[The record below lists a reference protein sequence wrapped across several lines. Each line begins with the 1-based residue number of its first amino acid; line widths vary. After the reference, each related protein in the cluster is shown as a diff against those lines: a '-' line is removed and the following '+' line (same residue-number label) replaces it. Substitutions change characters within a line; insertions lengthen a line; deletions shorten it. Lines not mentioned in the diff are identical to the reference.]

1 MTGSRAWFGLVNQVD
16 YSFAQTEELTLFRDL
31 LKRNRELFWDN
42 NMETLFEWVKVKT
55 VEQVEEGVKRF
66 EMDKSECLATDFC
79 RTGLGFFLLQK
90 DSARGPNCGHG
101 HWRFVLAGSRTP
113 RQGTLHQR
121 ESCWPLCWGWST
133 ALIESR
139 IYYCDLL

>member
-79 RTGLGFFLLQK
+79 RTGLGFFLLQQ
-90 DSARGPNCGHG
+90 DSDKIRHM
-101 HWRFVLAGSRTP
+101 
-113 RQGTLHQR
+113 LHL
-121 ESCWPLCWGWST
+121 SM
-133 ALIESR
+133 
-139 IYYCDLL
+139 

>member
-16 YSFAQTEELTLFRDL
+16 YSFAQTEKLTLFRDL

-79 RTGLGFFLLQK
+79 RTGLGFILLK
-90 DSARGPNCGHG
+90 EDSVRGPTVGQDTG
-101 HWRFVLAGSRTP
+101 G
-113 RQGTLHQR
+113 
-121 ESCWPLCWGWST
+121 
-133 ALIESR
+133 
-139 IYYCDLL
+139 